1 MSAMRSSSEILE
13 QAARDGS
20 IDISEWPRVLE
31 NVLQKLHD
39 IVHNDFPLP
48 PIPPT
53 ALVAQEQVPA
63 PVDPSVIA
71 ASPPTGTQSSDP
83 PAPTSQPDDGSES
96 FGPLSQ
102 SSVNTNK
109 ENAPPVRPPVPSFS
123 VTPNPPSTLSVQR
136 TIIADSPLPPDL
148 LSSYQSSVNILRNN
162 FASSPPYTVQRLAEL
177 VLQPRRHYRFL
188 PPFLSALDRAVS
200 VTSPLSDFPLPQ
212 FHVTGSIGFLANGE
226 GANGTSDNGGL
237 GSDESLGGALLTPI
251 PWIKKREEEAAA
263 VAAQVQGEGA
273 GSQELRTEGEET
285 IDGPHGVGRV
295 ETVSVTTNGLSA
307 NLQNQSPTATG
318 HGEGVEATI
327 AHDQELRA
335 QGAVTQGELLR
346 QEQESG
352 VVVDGQEAPRHPL
365 LAAGGLAAAVGRD
378 TTSLIPEDQVAV
390 PEDADK
396 LADDHPHARG
406 PDLIG
411 MEDTGPQ
418 PDAIFRH
425 LDMEAAAGKKESSN
439 STSPVADQE
448 QQQSVANVAEMKEG
462 DPSITEGNAGG
473 AAETAAGEKRKRIGD
488 DDGKEED
495 EARNDDKEMTDV

>member
-1 MSAMRSSSEILE
+1 M
-13 QAARDGS
+13 Q
-20 IDISEWPRVLE
+20 
-31 NVLQKLHD
+31 
-39 IVHNDFPLP
+39 IVHDDFPLP
-48 PIPPT
+48 QIPAT

-96 FGPLSQ
+96 LSFGPLSQ
-102 SSVNTNK
+102 SSVDTNK

-123 VTPNPPSTLSVQR
+123 VTPNPPSTPSAQQGQ

-148 LSSYQSSVNILRNN
+148 LSSYQSSVNILSNI
-162 FASSPPYTVQRLAEL
+162 FATSPPYTVQRLAEL

-200 VTSPLSDFPLPQ
+200 VTSPVSDFPLPQ

-263 VAAQVQGEGA
+263 VAAQVQAEGA

-307 NLQNQSPTATG
+307 NSQNQSPTVTG
-318 HGEGVEATI
+318 HGDGVEATI

-378 TTSLIPEDQVAV
+378 TTSLILEDQAGIA
-390 PEDADK
+390 EEADK
-396 LADDHPHARG
+396 HAEEHPHARG

-418 PDAIFRH
+418 APDATYRH
-425 LDMEAAAGKKESSN
+425 LDMEAAAGKKESSH
-439 STSPVADQE
+439 STSPVADQG

-462 DPSITEGNAGG
+462 DPVITEGNAGG
-473 AAETAAGEKRKRIGD
+473 VAETAAGEKRKRNGD

-495 EARNDDKEMTDV
+495 EVRNDDKEMTDI